1 METFCYRLIL
11 SNAPTALSA
20 FAVALGECVNETV
33 LVRIGDTAVKPPR
46 QNAFQSCV
54 F

>member
-1 METFCYRLIL
+1 METSCYKLIL

-20 FAVALGECVNETV
+20 FAVVLGEGTNGTV
-33 LVRIGDTAVKPPR
+33 LVRTGDTAVKPPR
-46 QNAFQSCV
+46 QYAFQLCV